1 VSECGERPASLSS
14 HEPTVTM
21 SSSSGITVD
30 ESSPDACRTPHAAC
44 PHIHVVAGAL
54 FDSSGRVLIAQ
65 RPAGKHMAGGW
76 EFPGGKLE
84 PNEDPFAGLQ
94 RELREELGVETIRAT
109 PLIAY
114 EHQYAERKV
123 FLDLWLVHEFTGEPQ
138 SLDAQAL
145 RWVTLEELDSVGL
158 LEADQPMIGAL
169 KAAMKV

>member
-1 VSECGERPASLSS
+1 
-14 HEPTVTM
+14 M
-21 SSSSGITVD
+21 
-30 ESSPDACRTPHAAC
+30 
-44 PHIHVVAGAL
+44 IHVVAGAL

-65 RPAGKHMAGGW
+65 RPAGKHMEGGW

-84 PNEDPFAGLQ
+84 PDEDPFTGLQ
-94 RELREELGVETIRAT
+94 RELREELGIQTLRAT

-123 FLDLWLVHEFTGEPQ
+123 FLDLWLVHEFTGAPQ

-145 RWVTLEELDSVGL
+145 RWVALEELDSVGL

-169 KAAMKV
+169 KAVMDGTRG